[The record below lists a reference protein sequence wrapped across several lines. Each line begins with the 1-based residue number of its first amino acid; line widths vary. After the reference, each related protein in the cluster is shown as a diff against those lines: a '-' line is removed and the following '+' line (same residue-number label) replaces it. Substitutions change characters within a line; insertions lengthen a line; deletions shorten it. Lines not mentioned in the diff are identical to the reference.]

1 MTGPLLRVRLV
12 FTAIIE
18 CMEDTQQQPQ
28 PIQGL
33 STAEVNERIAA
44 GKINENADVHTRSIP
59 RIVRDNICTLFNLVN
74 IVLAI
79 AIFWTGSYRNLLFM
93 AIIICNIA
101 IGIYQEVRSKLT
113 IDRLSVITSSK
124 AHVIR
129 DGKRAN
135 IMLDQIVLDDVIVL
149 ERGDQVPSDCEVI
162 EGSCSANESL
172 LTGEADLVPKKA
184 GDELYSG
191 SFISSGS
198 CVARVTAVGA
208 DNYATKINNEA
219 KVYRKVRSDIMESL
233 RKIIKFVTVLIFP
246 LGAALIIKECW
257 LGGGTID
264 SAILHTSAALVG
276 MIPQGLILLT
286 SAVLAVSVIRL
297 AQHKVLVQE
306 LYCVETLARVDVVC
320 LDKTGTITTGEMDV
334 DEVIPF
340 DGVPYDEALHALVAL
355 DSLSKDDNETA
366 KAIKAYLT
374 GLEERPDAPKA
385 VQGATR
391 YVPFSSE
398 RKYSGVCYGSDA
410 GNYAMGAAEFVLKG
424 SDELP
429 EVLETIERLAGVRRV
444 LVLAK
449 VADFDKEDEIVG
461 PVEPLALIFIRD
473 RVRPTA
479 AQTLDYFKQQGV
491 RINIISGDA
500 VETVSNIAAS
510 VGVPDADKCI
520 DMSTVTTDEELREVA
535 RTCRVFGRV
544 SPAQKKQL
552 VVALQDQGHTVAM
565 TGDGVNDV
573 LALHAADCS
582 VAMGTGSDAA
592 RSVAQLV
599 LLDDDFASMPPVV
612 AEGRRSI
619 NNLQRSGSLFLVKT
633 IFSVVMSL
641 MFIFIVTYNY
651 PFVTIQLTLID
662 AFTVG
667 IPSFVLALEPNR
679 DLIRG
684 EFLRNVIT
692 RAVPGAICV
701 ITSVVIAVVFSYV
714 TGLSQ
719 DQFSTLCVI
728 LTCVSGVNLVIRLSI
743 PFNYIRVALL
753 VVVLAGLLL
762 GIFVFGP
769 VFMLVPLT
777 ADMALLALIAAV
789 FVTVLFN
796 ILFNIALD
804 RERAYLSSPFSRIEL
819 NQTKAGR
826 LV

>member
-1 MTGPLLRVRLV
+1 MTGSLLRVRLV

-233 RKIIKFVTVLIFP
+233 RKIIKFVTVLIVP

-340 DGVPYDEALHALVAL
+340 DGVPYDEALHAL

-753 VVVLAGLLL
+753 VVILAGLLL

-777 ADMALLALIAAV
+777 ADMGLLALIAAV

-804 RERAYLSSPFSRIEL
+804 RERACLSSLSAE
-819 NQTKAGR
+819 
-826 LV
+826 

>member
-233 RKIIKFVTVLIFP
+233 RKIIKFVTVLIVP
-246 LGAALIIKECW
+246 LGAALI
-257 LGGGTID
+257 
-264 SAILHTSAALVG
+264 
-276 MIPQGLILLT
+276 
-286 SAVLAVSVIRL
+286 
-297 AQHKVLVQE
+297 
-306 LYCVETLARVDVVC
+306 ARVDVVC

-804 RERAYLSSPFSRIEL
+804 RERAYLSSLSAE
-819 NQTKAGR
+819 
-826 LV
+826 

>member
-18 CMEDTQQQPQ
+18 CMEDTQQQSQ

-59 RIVRDNICTLFNLVN
+59 RIVRDNICKLFNLVN

-233 RKIIKFVTVLIFP
+233 RKIIKFVTVLIVP

-385 VQGATR
+385 AQGATR

-510 VGVPDADKCI
+510 V
-520 DMSTVTTDEELREVA
+520 
-535 RTCRVFGRV
+535 FGRV

-633 IFSVVMSL
+633 IFSVAMSL

-743 PFNYIRVALL
+743 PFNYIRIALL

-804 RERAYLSSPFSRIEL
+804 RERAYLSSLSAE
-819 NQTKAGR
+819 
-826 LV
+826 

>member
-18 CMEDTQQQPQ
+18 CMEDTQQQSQ

-129 DGKRAN
+129 DGKRTN

-233 RKIIKFVTVLIFP
+233 RKIIKFVTVLIVP

-410 GNYAMGAAEFVLKG
+410 GNNYAMGAAEFVLKG

-804 RERAYLSSPFSRIEL
+804 RERAYLSSLSAE
-819 NQTKAGR
+819 
-826 LV
+826 

>member
-662 AFTVG
+662 ALTSYAASSCVTSSPAPYRAPYASSRQSSLPWSSVTSRACRKISSRRFASSSPAFR
-667 IPSFVLALEPNR
+667 PSISSSGFRFPS
-679 DLIRG
+679 
-684 EFLRNVIT
+684 
-692 RAVPGAICV
+692 
-701 ITSVVIAVVFSYV
+701 ITSASRCSSSSSRGCCLASSSSAPFSCSFPSRP
-714 TGLSQ
+714 TWRCS
-719 DQFSTLCVI
+719 
-728 LTCVSGVNLVIRLSI
+728 
-743 PFNYIRVALL
+743 
-753 VVVLAGLLL
+753 
-762 GIFVFGP
+762 
-769 VFMLVPLT
+769 
-777 ADMALLALIAAV
+777 
-789 FVTVLFN
+789 
-796 ILFNIALD
+796 
-804 RERAYLSSPFSRIEL
+804 LSSPRCSSPSSSTSSSTSRSIANVPTSPPFQPNRAEPDKSGQVGL
-819 NQTKAGR
+819 TNLPQ
-826 LV
+826 VS

>member
-1 MTGPLLRVRLV
+1 MDKAL
-12 FTAIIE
+12 E
-18 CMEDTQQQPQ
+18 QDTSH
-28 PIQGL
+28 IQGL
-33 STAEVNERIAA
+33 TSAEVAARIAD
-44 GKINENADVHTRSIP
+44 GQVNENADVRTRSIG

-74 IVLAI
+74 IILAI

-93 AIIICNIA
+93 VIILCNIV

-113 IDRLSVITSSK
+113 IDRLSVITSTK

-129 DGKRAN
+129 DGKQQN

-149 ERGDQVPSDCEVI
+149 SRGDQVPSDCVVI

-191 SFISSGS
+191 SFIAAGS
-198 CVARVTAVGA
+198 CTARVNAVGA

-219 KVYRKVRSDIMESL
+219 RVYRKVRSDIMESL
-233 RKIIKFVTVLIFP
+233 RKIIKFVTVLIVP

-286 SAVLAVSVIRL
+286 SAVLAVSVVRL

-340 DGVPYDEALHALVAL
+340 DGVSYDQALHALVAL
-355 DSLSKDDNETA
+355 AAVSKDENETS
-366 KAIKAYLT
+366 KAIKAYLK
-374 GLEERPDAPKA
+374 GVEERPDAPKA

-398 RKYSGVCYGSDA
+398 RKYSGVCYGSEA

-424 SDELP
+424 SAELP
-429 EVLETIERLAGVRRV
+429 DVLRTIDRLAGVRRV
-444 LVLAK
+444 IVLAK
-449 VADFDKEDEIVG
+449 VGDFDKEDAIIG

-479 AQTLDYFKQQGV
+479 AQTLDFFKEQGV

-500 VETVSNIAAS
+500 TETVSNIAAS

-520 DMSTVTTDEELREVA
+520 DMSTVTTDEELYEAA

-544 SPAQKKQL
+544 SPAQKKKL

-582 VAMGTGSDAA
+582 VAMGSGSDAA
-592 RSVAQLV
+592 RSIAQLV
-599 LLDDDFASMPPVV
+599 LMDDDFASMPPVV

-641 MFIFIVTYNY
+641 MFIFIVFYNY

-667 IPSFVLALEPNR
+667 LPSFVLALEPNK

-701 ITSVVIAVVFSYV
+701 VTSVVLAVVFGLV
-714 TGLSQ
+714 EGLSQ
-719 DQFSTLCVI
+719 DQFSTLCVL

-743 PFNYIRVALL
+743 PFNYIRAALL
-753 VVVLAGLLL
+753 VVVVAGLVL

-769 VFMLVPLT
+769 VFMLVSLT
-777 ADMALLALIAAV
+777 PEMALAAIAGAVLI
-789 FVTVLFN
+789 TVLFN
-796 ILFNIALD
+796 ILFNVALE
-804 RERAYLSSPFSRIEL
+804 RERVYLSSFKSE
-819 NQTKAGR
+819 
-826 LV
+826 

>member
-1 MTGPLLRVRLV
+1 MTGSLLRVRLV

-233 RKIIKFVTVLIFP
+233 RKIIKFVTVLIVP

-320 LDKTGTITTGEMDV
+320 LDNTGTITPGEMDV

-753 VVVLAGLLL
+753 VVILAGLLL

-777 ADMALLALIAAV
+777 ADMGLLALIAAV

-804 RERAYLSSPFSRIEL
+804 RERAYLSSLSAE
-819 NQTKAGR
+819 
-826 LV
+826 

>member
-233 RKIIKFVTVLIFP
+233 RKIIKFVTVLIVP

-340 DGVPYDEALHALVAL
+340 DGVPYDEALHAL

-753 VVVLAGLLL
+753 VVILAGLLL

-777 ADMALLALIAAV
+777 ADMGLLALIAAV

-804 RERAYLSSPFSRIEL
+804 RERACLSSLSAE
-819 NQTKAGR
+819 
-826 LV
+826 

>member
-233 RKIIKFVTVLIFP
+233 RKIIKFVTVLIVP

-429 EVLETIERLAGVRRV
+429 EVLETIERLAGVRLTISSSRACASTSSAAMPSKPSRTLPHPWV
-444 LVLAK
+444 C
-449 VADFDKEDEIVG
+449 
-461 PVEPLALIFIRD
+461 PM
-473 RVRPTA
+473 PT
-479 AQTLDYFKQQGV
+479 
-491 RINIISGDA
+491 S
-500 VETVSNIAAS
+500 AS
-510 VGVPDADKCI
+510 
-520 DMSTVTTDEELREVA
+520 T
-535 RTCRVFGRV
+535 
-544 SPAQKKQL
+544 
-552 VVALQDQGHTVAM
+552 
-565 TGDGVNDV
+565 
-573 LALHAADCS
+573 
-582 VAMGTGSDAA
+582 
-592 RSVAQLV
+592 
-599 LLDDDFASMPPVV
+599 
-612 AEGRRSI
+612 
-619 NNLQRSGSLFLVKT
+619 
-633 IFSVVMSL
+633 
-641 MFIFIVTYNY
+641 
-651 PFVTIQLTLID
+651 
-662 AFTVG
+662 
-667 IPSFVLALEPNR
+667 
-679 DLIRG
+679 
-684 EFLRNVIT
+684 
-692 RAVPGAICV
+692 
-701 ITSVVIAVVFSYV
+701 
-714 TGLSQ
+714 
-719 DQFSTLCVI
+719 
-728 LTCVSGVNLVIRLSI
+728 
-743 PFNYIRVALL
+743 
-753 VVVLAGLLL
+753 
-762 GIFVFGP
+762 
-769 VFMLVPLT
+769 
-777 ADMALLALIAAV
+777 
-789 FVTVLFN
+789 
-796 ILFNIALD
+796 
-804 RERAYLSSPFSRIEL
+804 
-819 NQTKAGR
+819 
-826 LV
+826 